1 MYIWDLCA
9 QEYED
14 PAYVIKEGKKRRRD
28 DGEEDGNFKIMA
40 NT

>member
-14 PAYVIKEGKKRRRD
+14 PTYVIKEGEEGRID